1 MKCLAGIIAGR
12 IKEKYH
18 HPTIVFTEPEPGVIK
33 GSGRS
38 IESYNMFLE
47 LMKCKDL
54 MMRFGGHK
62 MAAGMTL
69 KKENLDELR
78 RRLNEESTLSAK
90 DFCPEVRIDAAM
102 PIGYVTERL
111 MEELEQMEPFGTGNP
126 KPVFAEQHFKVLS
139 GRVIGKEENMLK
151 LRVKNTRGSVCDALL
166 FRGKEE
172 FEELVR
178 NEFGQG
184 ELDRMYQGRE
194 NDLDVAFTYY
204 PGINEYQGRKS
215 VQMQVTG
222 LLPDWRKKMIQISL
236 CMIVKNEEAVLAR
249 CLDSIKEL
257 MDEIIIV
264 DTGSTDRTKEI
275 AAGYTVRF
283 MILPGW
289 MTLRQPEIL
298 PFPKRP
304 SHTFIQRMR
313 MKLYRRKIRQRFR
326 QLKEVLLP
334 EIDIVQMKYG
344 NQLEH
349 GTAYNYDEEYRPKL
363 F

>member
-1 MKCLAGIIAGR
+1 MQ
-12 IKEKYH
+12 
-18 HPTIVFTEPEPGVIK
+18 
-33 GSGRS
+33 
-38 IESYNMFLE
+38 
-47 LMKCKDL
+47 
-54 MMRFGGHK
+54 
-62 MAAGMTL
+62 
-69 KKENLDELR
+69 
-78 RRLNEESTLSAK
+78 
-90 DFCPEVRIDAAM
+90 AM

-222 LLPDWRKKMIQISL
+222 FCRIGGRK
-236 CMIVKNEEAVLAR
+236 
-249 CLDSIKEL
+249 
-257 MDEIIIV
+257 
-264 DTGSTDRTKEI
+264 
-275 AAGYTVRF
+275 
-283 MILPGW
+283 
-289 MTLRQPEIL
+289 
-298 PFPKRP
+298 
-304 SHTFIQRMR
+304 
-313 MKLYRRKIRQRFR
+313 
-326 QLKEVLLP
+326 
-334 EIDIVQMKYG
+334 
-344 NQLEH
+344 
-349 GTAYNYDEEYRPKL
+349 
-363 F
+363 